1 MPPNRILALPL
12 LVLPALLLSGC
23 AGTPAHQG
31 DDPAEV
37 ARTSL
42 TAVGDEAPLF
52 TAPLLG
58 GGTFDLAAH
67 RGEVVLVNLF
77 ATWCPPCIAEMPRL
91 QAEVRERFGDDGFA
105 MVSVAR
111 EEGADVVAPFV
122 RKHGASWPFALD
134 TDRSV
139 FAKYAE
145 AFIPRSYV
153 LDRAGCIVF
162 QSQGYE
168 EAEFARMVE
177 VIAAELAR
185 PVP

>member
-1 MPPNRILALPL
+1 MTPRRIFALPL
-12 LVLPALLLSGC
+12 LLLSLSNC
-23 AGTPAHQG
+23 AGTPAPRG

-42 TAVGDEAPLF
+42 TVVGDEAPLF
-52 TAPLLG
+52 TAPLLD
-58 GGTFDLAAH
+58 GGTFDLAAQ
-67 RGEVVLVNLF
+67 RGKVVLVNFF
-77 ATWCPPCIAEMPRL
+77 ATWCPPCIAEMPHL
-91 QAEVRERFGDDGFA
+91 QRDVWERFGGEGFA

-122 RKHGASWPFALD
+122 RKHGAGWPCALD

-139 FAKYAE
+139 FARYAE

-153 LDRAGCIVF
+153 LDRNGRIAF
-162 QSQGYE
+162 QAQGYE

-177 VIAAELAR
+177 VIADLLAQ
-185 PVP
+185 PAP

>member
-1 MPPNRILALPL
+1 MTPRRSLVPPLML
-12 LVLPALLLSGC
+12 LLLSAC

-58 GGTFDLAAH
+58 GGAFDLAAH
-67 RGEVVLVNLF
+67 RGEVVLVNFF

-91 QAEVRERFGDDGFA
+91 QAEVWERFAGEGFA

-122 RKHGASWPFALD
+122 QKHGAGWPFALD
-134 TDRSV
+134 TDRGV
-139 FAKYAE
+139 FARYAE

-153 LDRAGCIVF
+153 LDRAGRIVF

-177 VIAAELAR
+177 VIADLLA
-185 PVP
+185 PPAP